1 MPYLSIEHHG
11 AEDGVTGSCHQLI
24 IDENLSVLVDCGLFQ
39 GGEADPNLHPQH
51 LGFAVE
57 GVLALIVTHVHIDH
71 VGRIPGLLAAG
82 FRGPIIC
89 SQPSAHLLPL
99 VLEDAFK
106 LGISRDS
113 RHVEPYLAMVND
125 LIVAVPYKQ
134 WFSLIDKPDCAL
146 KLRLQ
151 RAGHILGSAYVELDL
166 THKGKNKRIVF
177 SGDLGSRNTP
187 LLPPPESPEKADIL
201 VLESTYGDR
210 VHEDRETRIERLK
223 SAIDRGLR
231 NKGTVLIPA
240 FSIGRTQELLYEL
253 EELLEMG
260 WSTDPDHSS
269 NDREKCSVNDSSE
282 CGTCESEHRRGESS
296 ETKHCGGEHRGD
308 SACEENACMSNAYE
322 CIACEDSACGSNAC
336 GSALRARRR
345 RKSPNLKD
353 SLPTQIPV
361 ILDSPL
367 ASRFTKAYREMK
379 PFWDEEAQERLDQG
393 RRPLAFDQ
401 LLTIDSHHD
410 HLKMVNHLST
420 SGRPAIVIAG
430 SGMCNAGRIVNYLKA
445 MLPDPRHDVLFVGY
459 QAEGTPGRGIQQYGP
474 NGGYVWLDDEKVDIR
489 AGVETIGGYSAH
501 ADQDDLVRFVE
512 GMDNLPRQIR
522 LVHGDEGAKLALSNA
537 LETAATSSVV
547 C

>member
-11 AEDGVTGSCHQLI
+11 AEDGVTGSCHQLR

-39 GGEADPNLHPQH
+39 GNEADPNQHPQH
-51 LGFAVE
+51 LGFSVE

-113 RHVEPYLAMVND
+113 RHVEPYLATVND
-125 LIVAVPYKQ
+125 LIIAVPYKQ
-134 WFSLIDKPDCAL
+134 WFSLINQPDCGL

-166 THKGKNKRIVF
+166 THKSKNKRIVF

-187 LLPPPESPEKADIL
+187 LLPPPVSPEKADIL

-210 VHEDRETRIERLK
+210 VHENRETRIERLK
-223 SAIDRGLR
+223 SAIDRALR

-260 WSTDPDHSS
+260 WSAAPDHSG
-269 NDREKCSVNDSSE
+269 NGGEKRSVNDDAG
-282 CGTCESEHRRGESS
+282 CGICKTEDRRGESS
-296 ETKHCGGEHRGD
+296 GSEHCGI
-308 SACEENACMSNAYE
+308 NACDDNTCDSNTSRGSE
-322 CIACEDSACGSNAC
+322 CVGNEC
-336 GSALRARRR
+336 GSALRARRS
-345 RKSPNLKD
+345 KSPNLKD

-410 HLKMVNHLST
+410 HLKMVKHLST

-459 QAEGTPGRGIQQYGP
+459 QAEGTPGRDIQQYGP
-474 NGGYVWLDDEKVDIR
+474 NGGYVWLDDEKIDIR

-512 GMDNLPRQIR
+512 GIEVAPEEVR
-522 LVHGDEGAKLALSNA
+522 LVHGNAGSMHELKYKLKALGNSDNKRD
-537 LETAATSSVV
+537 THG
-547 C
+547 

>member
-11 AEDGVTGSCHQLI
+11 AEDGVTGSCHQLR

-39 GGEADPNLHPQH
+39 GDEADPSQHPQH
-51 LGFAVE
+51 LGFSVE

-125 LIVAVPYKQ
+125 LIIAVPYKQ
-134 WFSLIDKPDCAL
+134 WFSLINQPDCGL

-151 RAGHILGSAYVELDL
+151 RAGHILGSAYVEMDL

-187 LLPPPESPEKADIL
+187 LLPPPVSPEKADIL

-210 VHEDRETRIERLK
+210 VHENRETRIERLK
-223 SAIDRGLR
+223 SAIDRALR

-260 WSTDPDHSS
+260 WSAAPDHSG
-269 NDREKCSVNDSSE
+269 NGGEKRSVNDDAG
-282 CGTCESEHRRGESS
+282 CGICESEHR
-296 ETKHCGGEHRGD
+296 
-308 SACEENACMSNAYE
+308 
-322 CIACEDSACGSNAC
+322 
-336 GSALRARRR
+336 
-345 RKSPNLKD
+345 D

-367 ASRFTKAYREMK
+367 ASRFTRAYRDMK

-410 HLKMVNHLST
+410 HLKMVKHLST

-445 MLPDPRHDVLFVGY
+445 MLPDSRHDVLFVGY
-459 QAEGTPGRGIQQYGP
+459 QAEGTPGRDIQRYGP
-474 NGGYVWLDDEKVDIR
+474 DGGYVWLDDEKVDIR

-512 GMDNLPRQIR
+512 GIEVAPEEIK
-522 LVHGDEGAKLALSNA
+522 LVHGDKKAIQGLKKRLLLVNEELA
-537 LETAATSSVV
+537 VR
-547 C
+547 

>member
-11 AEDGVTGSCHQLI
+11 AEEGVTGSCHQLR

-51 LGFAVE
+51 LSFSVE

-134 WFSLIDKPDCAL
+134 WFSLIDKPECGL

-187 LLPPPESPEKADIL
+187 LLPPPVSPEKADIL

-210 VHEDRETRIERLK
+210 VHENRETRIERLK
-223 SAIDRGLR
+223 SAIDRALR

-260 WSTDPDHSS
+260 WGTGSGHGG
-269 NDREKCSVNDSSE
+269 NDSEKCSVNDDSG
-282 CGTCESEHRRGESS
+282 CGICESEH
-296 ETKHCGGEHRGD
+296 CGDGCSGI
-308 SACEENACMSNAYE
+308 NAYDDNTCDSNTCRGSE
-322 CIACEDSACGSNAC
+322 CVGNEC
-336 GSALRARRR
+336 GSALRARR

-459 QAEGTPGRGIQQYGP
+459 QAEGTPGRDIQRYGP
-474 NGGYVWLDDEKVDIR
+474 EGGYVLLDDDKIDIK

-501 ADQDDLVRFVE
+501 ADQEDLVRFVE
-512 GMDNLPRQIR
+512 GMNSQPRQIR
-522 LVHGDEGAKLALSNA
+522 LVHGGQKAKRALKEM
-537 LETAATSSVV
+537 LK
-547 C
+547 

>member
-11 AEDGVTGSCHQLI
+11 AEDGVTGSCHQLR

-39 GGEADPNLHPQH
+39 GDETDPSLHPQH
-51 LGFAVE
+51 LGFSVE

-125 LIVAVPYKQ
+125 LIIAVPYKQ
-134 WFSLIDKPDCAL
+134 WFSLINQPDCDL

-177 SGDLGSRNTP
+177 SGDLGSSNTP
-187 LLPPPESPEKADIL
+187 LLPPPVSPEKADIL

-210 VHEDRETRIERLK
+210 VHENRETRIERLK
-223 SAIDRGLR
+223 SAIDRALQ

-260 WSTDPDHSS
+260 WSAAPDHSGNGGEKRS
-269 NDREKCSVNDSSE
+269 INDDAG
-282 CGTCESEHRRGESS
+282 CGICETEDRRGESS
-296 ETKHCGGEHRGD
+296 GNELCGTNSDEDNTCGINV
-308 SACEENACMSNAYE
+308 CECCS
-322 CIACEDSACGSNAC
+322 CEDSACGSDAC
-336 GSALRARRR
+336 GSALRARIS
-345 RKSPNLKD
+345 KSPNLKD

-367 ASRFTKAYREMK
+367 ASRFTKAYRDMK

-410 HLKMVNHLST
+410 HLKMVKHLST

-459 QAEGTPGRGIQQYGP
+459 QAEGTPGRDIQRYGP
-474 NGGYVWLDDEKVDIR
+474 TSGYVWLDDEKIDIR

-501 ADQDDLVRFVE
+501 ADQDDLVSFFE
-512 GMDNLPRQIR
+512 GIEVAPEEIR
-522 LVHGDEGAKLALSNA
+522 LVHGDKKAIQGLKKRLLLVNEELA
-537 LETAATSSVV
+537 VR
-547 C
+547 